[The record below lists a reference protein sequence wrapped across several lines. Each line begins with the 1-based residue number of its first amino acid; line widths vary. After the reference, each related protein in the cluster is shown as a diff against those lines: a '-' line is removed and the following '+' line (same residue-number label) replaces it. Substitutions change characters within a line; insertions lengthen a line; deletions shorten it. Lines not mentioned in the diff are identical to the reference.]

1 MKKVLVTGAGG
12 FIGHHLCRFLKKKGY
27 WVRGVDL
34 VHSPFLKKNEVD
46 EFLIL
51 DLRNSKNCLK
61 ATKEINEVYA
71 LAAMNGSIEY
81 TSKVKAEI
89 VHDNVLINTN
99 TAQACVT
106 NKVKRLFFS
115 SSACVYPINK
125 QDTDKVIALKEK
137 DAYPAMPDSEYG
149 WEKLFSERMYKS
161 FEEDC
166 GLEVRIA
173 RFFNIYGPEGH
184 YDELLAKAPTSIS
197 RKIVLAFDN
206 AVGKK
211 GEVKIW
217 GDGKQ
222 KRSFTY
228 IDDCLDGIYK
238 LMQSNINTPTNI
250 GTTDLLTINELAYL
264 IAKIANKK
272 IKLVHEMNK
281 AQGVRTRQSD
291 QSKIERL
298 LGWER
303 KVKLEDGLKKTYE
316 WVEGEF

>member
-1 MKKVLVTGAGG
+1 MKHVLITGAGG
-12 FIGHHLCRFLKKKGY
+12 FIGHHLCRFLKRKGY

-34 VHSPFLKKNEVD
+34 VYSPFLTTHDVD

-51 DLRNSKNCLK
+51 DLRHSKNCLE
-61 ATKEINEVYA
+61 ATKGIKEVYA

-89 VHDNVLINTN
+89 VHDNVLINVN
-99 TAQACVT
+99 TAQACVD

-115 SSACVYPINK
+115 SSACTYPINK
-125 QDTDKVIALKEK
+125 QDTDKVIALKEE
-137 DAYPAMPDSEYG
+137 DSYPAMPDSEYG

-184 YDELLAKAPTSIS
+184 YDELKAKAPTSIS
-197 RKIVLAFDN
+197 RKVVLAEN
-206 AVGKK
+206 GK
-211 GEVKIW
+211 VKIW
-217 GDGKQ
+217 GDGNQ

-228 IDDCLDGIYK
+228 IDDCLDGIYQ
-238 LMQSNINTPTNI
+238 LMQSDINTVTNI

-264 IAKIANKK
+264 IGKIANKK

-298 LGWER
+298 Q
-303 KVKLEDGLKKTYE
+303 
-316 WVEGEF
+316 FF

>member
-1 MKKVLVTGAGG
+1 MKKVLVSGSGG
-12 FIGHHLCRFLKKKGY
+12 FIGHHLCRFLKKRGY
-27 WVRGVDL
+27 WVRGADL
-34 VHSPFLKKNEVD
+34 VHSPFLKVDEID

-51 DLRNSKNCLK
+51 DLRIGENCLK
-61 ATKEINEVYA
+61 ATEGIDEVYA

-99 TAQACVT
+99 TAQACVD
-106 NKVKRLFFS
+106 NGVKRLFFS

-125 QDTDKVIALKEK
+125 QDTDEVIALREE

-184 YDELLAKAPTSIS
+184 YDELLAKAPTAIS
-197 RKIVLAFDN
+197 RKVALTKD
-206 AVGKK
+206 GK
-211 GEVKIW
+211 VKIW
-217 GDGKQ
+217 GDGEQ

-228 IDDCLDGIYK
+228 IDGCLEAIYK
-238 LMQSNINTPTNI
+238 LTQSNINTPTNI

-264 IAKIANKK
+264 IGKIAGKK
-272 IKLVHEMNK
+272 IKLVHQLDK

-298 LGWER
+298 LGWKR
-303 KVKLEDGLKKTYE
+303 KVKLKEGLKNTYD
-316 WVEGEF
+316 WVKGEL